1 MKKKTRALIV
11 AVVVVAAMAVP
22 GLGTASAVAGAGAGP
37 AAPADAEGGTQG
49 ISPAGPEEVVL
60 PSGIRAL
67 LAPRPGSGAVFVA
80 VAVRAGSQDEPPEM
94 AGLSHYLE
102 HLLFDGFDGHDE
114 RWVTEAFERH
124 AAYVNAFTR
133 EQSTVFFVLAP
144 PSEAR
149 AAAELLCGMLTRSD
163 FAPGTYEKERGVI
176 LEELAKDMARPSGV
190 HGERLRRA
198 LWRGTPLE
206 RPVLGTRETVRATTR
221 DQVIAYWKRHYVP
234 AGMSLMVIG
243 DLPPGDLRDVA
254 RPFAELA
261 GGGPSPAT
269 RPWPGEWPGWGTL
282 VTVPD
287 DSGEDPELALVV
299 VPPRDVP
306 GDAPLEVLA
315 RWLDAAD
322 GPLHRALVPGWA
334 VALSV
339 SRLPRAPVDL
349 LEIRV
354 HPAKDVAPAALA
366 ARVLGALRAAAGG
379 PSDADALRLDA
390 ARRAERVLVG
400 QRLHYSAVYYGEEV
414 AAGHGPMADV
424 IAPRPVDPEG
434 VRRVARAVLA
444 SPRARAAFAGPG
456 VADATRPLPEPVA
469 PEAAAAPGAAWTD
482 GPFGARVTTLPNGLV
497 LGVLEEPGNAVFGI
511 HLLVADR
518 SLREPADR
526 PGIAD
531 LAHRLLAAGSHLS
544 PPPALARRIERLGLD
559 VKTSDNPFIPF
570 DDRYHVPRFSYVRIE
585 GPAGGLADGLELL
598 AEALRQPAWDEAAW
612 QRAVRG
618 LGMARRSAARGS
630 ARAGRLLRQAL
641 LGRDHPLAR
650 SASGLPGDPVPT
662 PDEVRAF
669 WGTWP
674 SGYFAPER
682 LILTVASPL
691 PADTVRAIVLD
702 VLGEGKAA
710 PARGPY
716 PAPRPGNLERP
727 EIPADARQVTVLF
740 GRRVEV
746 PPGDRVALDV
756 ALDVL
761 SDRMVAEI
769 RERRG
774 LAYGLGAG
782 ASALPDGSWLVGA
795 SVGTRPANRGQ
806 VEALLRE
813 LLAGLAT
820 TPPTPDELARVRAR
834 NRRSTMLRTLDAAA
848 RAYRVG
854 RALLEGGASPLL
866 VDDAARGRVTPA
878 DVSRVAGRYL
888 APGGFLV
895 VVAP

>member
-1 MKKKTRALIV
+1 MKKTRAFAVTVVVIV
-11 AVVVVAAMAVP
+11 AFFTFAAPCSRAEAG
-22 GLGTASAVAGAGAGP
+22 GLP
-37 AAPADAEGGTQG
+37 AAPTAGAETE
-49 ISPAGPEEVVL
+49 AAVGPEEVVL
-60 PSGIRAL
+60 PSGVRAL

-144 PSEAR
+144 PEEAG
-149 AAAELLCGMLTRSD
+149 AAAELLSGMLTRSD

-206 RPVLGTRETVRATTR
+206 HPVLGTRATVRATTR
-221 DQVIAYWKRHYVP
+221 EQVIAYWKRHYVP
-234 AGMSLMVIG
+234 AGMALMVVG
-243 DLPPGDLRDVA
+243 DLPPEGLREVA
-254 RPFAELA
+254 RPFAELPQ
-261 GGGPSPAT
+261 GDPSPAA

-287 DSGEDPELALVV
+287 DSGEDAELALVL

-315 RWLDAAD
+315 RWLGAED
-322 GPLHRALVPGWA
+322 GPLHRALVPRWA
-334 VALSV
+334 TSVSV

-349 LEIRV
+349 LEVRV
-354 HPAKDVAPAALA
+354 HPAKEVAPKDLA

-379 PSDADALRLDA
+379 PSDADALRLDV

-424 IAPRPVDPEG
+424 IAPRPVDPED

-444 SPRARAAFAGPG
+444 EPRARAAFAGPG
-456 VADATRPLPEPVA
+456 VAAATAPLPELVA
-469 PEAAAAPGAAWTD
+469 PGTAATAPGATWTA

-497 LGVLEEPGNAVFGI
+497 LGVLEEPGNDVFGI

-526 PGIAD
+526 PGISD
-531 LAHRLLAAGSHLS
+531 LAHRLLASGSLLS
-544 PPPALARRIERLGLD
+544 PPPGLARRIERLGLD

-570 DDRYHVPRFSYVRIE
+570 DDRYHVPRFSYVRVE
-585 GPAGGLADGLELL
+585 GPAANLPAGLELL
-598 AEALRQPAWDEAAW
+598 AEALRQPAWDDAAW

-618 LGMARRSAARGS
+618 LAMARRSAARGG
-630 ARAGRLLRQAL
+630 ARAGRLLREAL
-641 LGRDHPLAR
+641 LGKDHPLAR
-650 SASGLPGDPVPT
+650 PASGLPADPVPT

-669 WGTWP
+669 WGEWP

-691 PADTVRAIVLD
+691 PAETVRAMVLD
-702 VLGEGKAA
+702 LFAGGRAT

-716 PAPRPGNLERP
+716 PEPRPGSLEAP
-727 EIPADARQVTVLF
+727 EVPEDARQVTVLF
-740 GRRVEV
+740 GRRVPV
-746 PPGDRVALDV
+746 APADRAALDV

-769 RERRG
+769 REKRG

-795 SVGTRPANRGQ
+795 RVGTRPANREK
-806 VEALLRE
+806 VEGLVRE

-820 TPPTPDELARVRAR
+820 DPPTADDLARIRAR

-854 RALLEGGASPLL
+854 RALLEGDASPLL
-866 VDDAARGRVTPA
+866 VDDAARARVTPA
-878 DVSRVAGRYL
+878 DVTRAAKRYL
-888 APGGFLV
+888 APDGFLL